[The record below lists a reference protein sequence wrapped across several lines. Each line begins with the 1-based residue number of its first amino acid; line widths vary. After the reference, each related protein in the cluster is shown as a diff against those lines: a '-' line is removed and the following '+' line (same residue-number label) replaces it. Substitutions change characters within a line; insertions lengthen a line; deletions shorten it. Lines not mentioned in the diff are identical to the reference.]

1 MFQAAF
7 GYTAVSDLT
16 LILLIK
22 VKTMRTNNQNPISIK
37 QFELWRHHKGKRV
50 LLTLRDDLIMF
61 KIINWKSLIYS
72 PYLK

>member
-37 QFELWRHHKGKRV
+37 QFEL
-50 LLTLRDDLIMF
+50 
-61 KIINWKSLIYS
+61 
-72 PYLK
+72 